1 MTDRVTINAILKE
14 IGCDKLRLYRGR
26 GYFYFTFDDG
36 AKIFKERSVY
46 VNSLDQM
53 TIAQWAEQGR
63 ALVSEMEGT
72 DNG

>member
-53 TIAQWAEQGR
+53 TIAQ
-63 ALVSEMEGT
+63 
-72 DNG
+72 